1 MPKPKVIET
10 LELFRKEVMQK
21 EKDMMILMTR
31 RWRDAEKA
39 IEPQIRALSVEIESL
54 RLAGKAVTPDRIY
67 RLSRYKA
74 LLAQVQSETAKY
86 ETWAAR
92 NISYNQRTF
101 FELGSASSQA
111 MLRDVL
117 PPGININF
125 NRIPV
130 AAVENMIG
138 LSRDGSP
145 LFSVLQKRAL
155 YPDAV
160 DRMTTQ
166 MINAMALG
174 YNPRKTA
181 EMMKDGL
188 AAGLNKALV
197 IARTEQLRAYREATY
212 QNYNANQDIVKGWV
226 WHSACD
232 DRTCAACWAMH
243 GTVHAL
249 DERLDDHVCGRCAM
263 VPVTKTWA
271 EMGYAGLAE
280 PNTDKRSGEE
290 IFGTLDEERQ
300 RSILG
305 AGRFDLWQSGDIEF
319 RSMAKFTDDDV
330 WGRSL
335 RVTPIKDLE
344 L

>member
-1 MPKPKVIET
+1 
-10 LELFRKEVMQK
+10 
-21 EKDMMILMTR
+21 
-31 RWRDAEKA
+31 
-39 IEPQIRALSVEIESL
+39 
-54 RLAGKAVTPDRIY
+54 
-67 RLSRYKA
+67 
-74 LLAQVQSETAKY
+74 
-86 ETWAAR
+86 
-92 NISYNQRTF
+92 
-101 FELGSASSQA
+101 